1 MAATPAIEGVVRA
14 GLTSLPYGGVAGVVS
29 ERLYCYFTSII
40 SIVAM
45 HRWMRVM
52 AADGMEREEKKFKGP
67 MAFGAKSSRH
77 HGCSRSGRG
86 TLLLAYSKVLYFT
99 LSNSNVEFFVLPN
112 VLYMC
117 DVPTLASSQS
127 R

>member
-14 GLTSLPYGGVAGVVS
+14 GMTSLPYGGVAGVVS

-52 AADGMEREEKKFKGP
+52 AADGMEREERSLKVQWHLAP
-67 MAFGAKSSRH
+67 SLLRTTAVAGAAEELFSWH
-77 HGCSRSGRG
+77 
-86 TLLLAYSKVLYFT
+86 TLRYSTTY
-99 LSNSNVEFFVLPN
+99 S
-112 VLYMC
+112 
-117 DVPTLASSQS
+117 
-127 R
+127 